1 MIHLGLGASV
11 SSVTSLLNVPYPTS
25 LWILSS
31 NVWNDVGTAW
41 YDTSVWQD

>member
-1 MIHLGLGASV
+1 MIRLGLGTSI

-25 LWILSS
+25 VWILAS
-31 NVWNDVGTAW
+31 NAWNDVGTAW